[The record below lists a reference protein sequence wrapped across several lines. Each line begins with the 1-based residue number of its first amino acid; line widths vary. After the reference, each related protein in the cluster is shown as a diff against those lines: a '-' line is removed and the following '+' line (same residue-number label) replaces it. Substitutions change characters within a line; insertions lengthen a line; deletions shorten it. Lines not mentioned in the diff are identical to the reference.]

1 MIVPVA
7 LRAPGILAG
16 DDRRWLGWLIALVVL
31 TAQALLCPPSVAE
44 EPLVLTGT
52 WAGTWWMGKYEQ
64 PVEVRLAQTRETLAG
79 HVTLWGYPGAGTS
92 GVEAAVRAPVTG
104 TVEGRR
110 VQLTWTL
117 PDQLPFSVELT
128 PLAQDRLF
136 GLGGAGSVTAGFDL
150 HRSR

>member
-1 MIVPVA
+1 MIA
-7 LRAPGILAG
+7 LLALATPGTLAG
-16 DDRRWLGWLIALVVL
+16 DRRRRLACLIVLVVL
-31 TAQALLCPPSVAE
+31 AAQALLCLPSVAE

-79 HVTLWGYPGAGTS
+79 HVTLWGYPGAGAS
-92 GVEAAVRAPVTG
+92 GAAAAVRAPVTG

-110 VQLTWTL
+110 VQLTWML
-117 PDQLPFSVELT
+117 PDQRPFSVEFT
-128 PLAQDRLF
+128 PLTQDRLF

-150 HRSR
+150 QRSR